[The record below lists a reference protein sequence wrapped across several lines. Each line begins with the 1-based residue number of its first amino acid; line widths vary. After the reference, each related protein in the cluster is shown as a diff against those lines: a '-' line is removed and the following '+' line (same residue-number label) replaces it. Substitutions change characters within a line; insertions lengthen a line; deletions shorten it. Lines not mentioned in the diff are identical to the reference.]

1 MRKGRPEDA
10 NHFSELIILTSPHLM
25 PILFGSKV
33 KKLMA
38 ELFPHRRH
46 YYSFDRSFFVE
57 VDGETAGMAQLHK
70 INLRRREKIRM
81 SLLLVKYLN
90 WRLPMK
96 IFNLLKSERMVSLAI
111 GNDCYLSN
119 VAVYP
124 QFRSLG
130 LGTKLLERVEE
141 EARSIGKKRIVLHA
155 ETHNTRAISLY
166 ERLGYKIEQ
175 KTPTLRVKNRCFE
188 SFKAVKPISP
198 QKTSVTS

>member
-1 MRKGRPEDA
+1 MKNILVRKGRPEDA
-10 NHFSELIILTSPHLM
+10 AHFSELVILTSPHLM

-38 ELFPHRRH
+38 KLFPHRRH

-81 SLLLVKYLN
+81 SLLLMKYLN
-90 WRLPMK
+90 WRLPTK

-124 QFRSLG
+124 RFRSLG

-175 KTPTLRVKNRCFE
+175 KVPVLRIKNRSFE
-188 SFKAVKPISP
+188 SFKAVKPIS
-198 QKTSVTS
+198 S